1 MPTEML
7 IELTY
12 IVIEHVRVNFIFY
25 FIVASILV
33 GVGMV
38 KKSRR

>member
-1 MPTEML
+1 ML

-12 IVIEHVRVNFIFY
+12 IVIEHIRAHFMFY

-33 GVGMV
+33 GIGMV
-38 KKSRR
+38 KRSR